1 MCLGPEALATAALV
15 SAVSGSAVS
24 AYGMYQQGQA
34 AKKSA
39 AYNAAIQRNQAI
51 AARQKADFDAR
62 RKRSEV
68 ETLLA
73 RQRSGFAKGG
83 VALEGTPLEV
93 LEATAEAGELDAQ
106 AIIYGGEVGAT
117 GYESQ
122 AELSRLTGEQA
133 AQAGMVGAGS
143 TLLTGAGKAGL
154 AYSKI

>member
-1 MCLGPEALATAALV
+1 MCLGPELALAAAIG
-15 SAVSGSAVS
+15 GSAVS
-24 AYGMYQQGQA
+24 AFGMYQQGQA
-34 AKKSA
+34 AKRSA

-51 AARQKADFDAR
+51 AARQKADYDAR

-73 RQRSGFAKGG
+73 RQRAGFAKGG
-83 VALEGTPLEV
+83 VVLEGTPLEV

-117 GYESQ
+117 GYESHAQ
-122 AELSRLTGEQA
+122 LSELEGAQA
-133 AQAGMVGAGS
+133 AQAGMVGAGA

-154 AYSKI
+154 SYQKIGKMQ